1 MTIQTWILF
10 GVVINL
16 LLYIILL
23 HIKHKAFTFLLI
35 LGSLGMIFILWN
47 KVPEMVFSLL
57 VILTIFFLGKK
68 EEKRYDQ
75 KVRKYL
81 K

>member
-10 GVVINL
+10 GVMISL

-23 HIKHKAFTFLLI
+23 HKKHKAFTFFLI
-35 LGSLGMIFILWN
+35 LGSLGIIFIYWN
-47 KVPEMVFSLL
+47 KIPEMIFSLL

-68 EEKRYDQ
+68 I
-75 KVRKYL
+75 
-81 K
+81 